1 MKWNKTD
8 YHRFQVRD
16 YDRWR
21 DIGNYE
27 TLEERA
33 GVYVFANVDLHVKY
47 IGKAGPGRMVKEI
60 ESAFDRGKDYGAT
73 RVMAMYTNSDK
84 NALSL
89 ERALIDKYEPPNNYQ

>member
-1 MKWNKTD
+1 MIWDNTD
-8 YHRFQVRD
+8 YGRYQVVEHTG
-16 YDRWR
+16 WR